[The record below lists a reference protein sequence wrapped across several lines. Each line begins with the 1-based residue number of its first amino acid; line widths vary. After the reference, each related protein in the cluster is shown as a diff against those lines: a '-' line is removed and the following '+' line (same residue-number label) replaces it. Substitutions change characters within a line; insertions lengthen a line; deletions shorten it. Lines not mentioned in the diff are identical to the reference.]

1 MYHERMKKS
10 HYEAGYEWGRRLFR
24 HGKLI
29 MDQPTFVVDEKR
41 KLFAKQCLPLYE
53 RHYPEILAEIKGVA
67 DGQCGSY
74 EDFYTF
80 LFSMYCFRLN
90 STVRVLRI
98 MNKGKRC

>member
-24 HGKLI
+24 RGKLI
-29 MDQPTFVVDEKR
+29 MDQPTFVIDEKR

-53 RHYPEILAEIKGVA
+53 RYYPEILAEIKGVA

-80 LFSMYCFRLN
+80 LYGMYCFSLEQHCT
-90 STVRVLRI
+90 SI
-98 MNKGKRC
+98 AYH